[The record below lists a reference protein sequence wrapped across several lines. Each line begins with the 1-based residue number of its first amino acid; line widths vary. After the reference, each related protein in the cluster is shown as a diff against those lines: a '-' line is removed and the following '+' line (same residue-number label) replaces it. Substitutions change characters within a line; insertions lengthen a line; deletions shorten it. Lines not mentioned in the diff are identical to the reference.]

1 MYGSGFVACCDA
13 VICENVAGAAITG
26 ETLVALDDPDVS
38 NTSRVCLLCD
48 AMSSQR
54 SMTVKLV
61 KPEKNQVVT
70 YCAGVIRATP
80 EYALVRAV
88 WDHPRLDLGYVT
100 FEPGDVFF
108 EHFYADR
115 WYNVFEL
122 RSATG
127 MLKGWYCNVTRPAI
141 ISSETIISE
150 DLDLDLFVSAERD
163 HMVRLDVEE
172 FEARG
177 LAQRDPHAYAAARA
191 ALEELER
198 LACAGAPPFCV

>member
-1 MYGSGFVACCDA
+1 
-13 VICENVAGAAITG
+13 
-26 ETLVALDDPDVS
+26 
-38 NTSRVCLLCD
+38 
-48 AMSSQR
+48 MSSPR
-54 SMTVKLV
+54 SITVKLV

-70 YCAGVIRATP
+70 YCARVIRATP

-163 HMVRLDVEE
+163 RVMRLDVEE

-177 LAQRDPHAYAAARA
+177 LAQRDPHVYAAACA

-198 LACAGAPPFCV
+198 LASAGAPPFCV

>member
-1 MYGSGFVACCDA
+1 
-13 VICENVAGAAITG
+13 
-26 ETLVALDDPDVS
+26 
-38 NTSRVCLLCD
+38 
-48 AMSSQR
+48 
-54 SMTVKLV
+54 MTVKLV

-108 EHFYADR
+108 EHFYTLIAGTMCSNCAAQPVCSKDGTATSR
-115 WYNVFEL
+115 AR
-122 RSATG
+122 RSSA
-127 MLKGWYCNVTRPAI
+127 A
-141 ISSETIISE
+141 ETIISE

-163 HMVRLDVEE
+163 HVMRLDVEE

-177 LAQRDPHAYAAARA
+177 LAQRDPHVYAAACA

-198 LACAGAPPFCV
+198 LAGAGAPPFCV